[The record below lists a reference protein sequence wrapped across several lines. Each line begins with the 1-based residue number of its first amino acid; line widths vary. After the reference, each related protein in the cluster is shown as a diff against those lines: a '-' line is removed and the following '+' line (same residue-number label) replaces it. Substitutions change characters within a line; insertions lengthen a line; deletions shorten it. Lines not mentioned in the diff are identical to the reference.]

1 MTNTRRL
8 AGENDSPVTYPLHI
22 YIMKIADA
30 HQTEMTADPPDAWLK
45 HGQIEYIFQK
55 KVLKI
60 RI

>member
-1 MTNTRRL
+1 
-8 AGENDSPVTYPLHI
+8 
-22 YIMKIADA
+22 MKIADA